1 VGDCQQYRAVARGF
15 AAGCL
20 AALAACSAAL
30 PKEEIERYEGFAG
43 DTASEAQYQKAEKF
57 LAAGEPGRALEIA
70 RPLREKFPKNVFV
83 HRLYQDSRIG
93 VGEKAALLAEYEELV
108 KNEPSSFS
116 LTMLSRIQTEP
127 EKGALLA
134 RQAYELDDRF
144 PWAWYAY
151 GWWNAKLGSDS
162 QQAEAALRRA
172 IDLNPDFLLALR
184 TYAQIRREQEL
195 RTAID
200 GMSRYVERY
209 PQKRSERLLLAS
221 LRRGVGGSEVEISA
235 EEFRRLLEERPD
247 DSMAALGLAVAFLEL
262 DKWRDAKAIYE
273 KLLLTNPSDP
283 SPEFNLAIV
292 AWDYEHDLP
301 RAAEHFQRYLD
312 KGTDEPFLLQSRAR
326 MFLQEIQEKLPPSRP
341 ASRPASQP

>member
-1 VGDCQQYRAVARGF
+1 
-15 AAGCL
+15 
-20 AALAACSAAL
+20 
-30 PKEEIERYEGFAG
+30 
-43 DTASEAQYQKAEKF
+43 
-57 LAAGEPGRALEIA
+57 
-70 RPLREKFPKNVFV
+70 
-83 HRLYQDSRIG
+83 
-93 VGEKAALLAEYEELV
+93 
-108 KNEPSSFS
+108 
-116 LTMLSRIQTEP
+116 M
-127 EKGALLA
+127 
-134 RQAYELDDRF
+134 
-144 PWAWYAY
+144 
-151 GWWNAKLGSDS
+151 GSDS

-326 MFLQEIQEKLPPSRP
+326 MFLQEIQEKLPPRARRAAP
-341 ASRPASQP
+341 RASRDRGSPARVRGVGRGGGAVVGKIGRGIVVLAAVLAGDRREDAIDLAEKIADYRIFEDDGGKTNLSVAEVGGQYCW